1 MRFLQRTCRK
11 KEKCVRG
18 SQKAGWAGCLLM
30 ESNKGQRLF
39 LPVCDSQ
46 TMGQLPSTPQTHW
59 QASHLGPHLTTDK
72 TNSYST
78 PLPRLHSLARLP
90 IGVERPMARL
100 SRNHEVSFFSLLHL
114 TMMNVAGA
122 NCTTPLCRLLPTWS
136 SLDCVILD
144 IFPAFKPPPPPPPCS
159 ARGLIWCRCTFSL
172 SEAVQTGFFIYL
184 FSFWLEHFL
193 SLFLFILCSSDF
205 RFICTGFSFFSPPF
219 LGIHSCGMHQ
229 PEQRGKQRTLL
240 AAQHPA
246 KEIAGFDFSWSNKPL
261 TCVTPPPSEEVKV
274 MQLCK
279 KSNVTKNHVRQWW
292 HMPRRAEW
300 ETSFLLALH
309 I

>member
-1 MRFLQRTCRK
+1 MRFLQRTRRK

-46 TMGQLPSTPQTHW
+46 TLGQLPSTPQTHW

-90 IGVERPMARL
+90 VRVERPMARL

-144 IFPAFKPPPPPPPCS
+144 IFPAFKPPPPPCS

-184 FSFWLEHFL
+184 AFDWNISFHFS
-193 SLFLFILCSSDF
+193 CSSFAALILD
-205 RFICTGFSFFSPPF
+205 SSVPVSLFSPPF

-274 MQLCK
+274 TQLCK

>member
-1 MRFLQRTCRK
+1 MRFLQRTRRK

-122 NCTTPLCRLLPTWS
+122 NCTTPLCRP
-136 SLDCVILD
+136 LDCVILD
-144 IFPAFKPPPPPPPCS
+144 IFPAFKPPPPPQQE
-159 ARGLIWCRCTFSL
+159 AWYDAGAHFLYQRLCRRD
-172 SEAVQTGFFIYL
+172 FFIYL

-205 RFICTGFSFFSPPF
+205 RFICTGFPFFSPPF

>member
-1 MRFLQRTCRK
+1 MRFLQRTRRK

-90 IGVERPMARL
+90 VGVERPMARL

-205 RFICTGFSFFSPPF
+205 RFICTGFSFFLSPLFGYPLLWDASTWATRKAENFAGSSASGKGNSRF
-219 LGIHSCGMHQ
+219 LFFM
-229 PEQRGKQRTLL
+229 EQQASDMCHPSTQWGGKGD
-240 AAQHPA
+240 AALQ
-246 KEIAGFDFSWSNKPL
+246 
-261 TCVTPPPSEEVKV
+261 EVE
-274 MQLCK
+274 CD
-279 KSNVTKNHVRQWW
+279 
-292 HMPRRAEW
+292 
-300 ETSFLLALH
+300 
-309 I
+309 

>member
-1 MRFLQRTCRK
+1 
-11 KEKCVRG
+11 
-18 SQKAGWAGCLLM
+18 M

-46 TMGQLPSTPQTHW
+46 TLGQLPSTPHTHTHTLTSLTSGTSPNNW
-59 QASHLGPHLTTDK
+59 QNKLLFNTAAPATIPCQAARTCWKADGSAVSQPWGFFLLSAAPHYDECCRCKLHYTSMSASSHLEQPGSCYPWHFPCFQ
-72 TNSYST
+72 T
-78 PLPRLHSLARLP
+78 PS
-90 IGVERPMARL
+90 
-100 SRNHEVSFFSLLHL
+100 SSSSLLSKRL
-114 TMMNVAGA
+114 DMMQVH
-122 NCTTPLCRLLPTWS
+122 
-136 SLDCVILD
+136 
-144 IFPAFKPPPPPPPCS
+144 IFS
-159 ARGLIWCRCTFSL
+159 IRGCADGIF
-172 SEAVQTGFFIYL
+172 YL
-184 FSFWLEHFL
+184 FSFWLEHLL

-205 RFICTGFSFFSPPF
+205 RFICTGFSPPPF

-229 PEQRGKQRTLL
+229 PEQWGKQRTLL

-274 MQLCK
+274 MQLCE

-300 ETSFLLALH
+300 ETSFL
-309 I
+309 